1 MVDGRITCPI
11 CGSEV
16 SKDAEECPGC
26 SQPFDSIEVINEL
39 ADISGVGNNRAK
51 SLYEHGYNSAQDIV
65 DYGME
70 ELVTLPNIGL
80 ATAKKIVENAED
92 ILDEEDDELE
102 LEDIEEE
109 DMIEEL
115 KNVFDGLD
123 MEDIEGD
130 IEGER
135 STERDELEDEEDL
148 ESISEINDLL
158 GYLEGEEEA
167 EELEEELKIEE
178 SPEDREEEIKEEFKE
193 KFTELEDRYSEI
205 KEVKLDISRIDDRI
219 EEMMSL
225 KDEGELS
232 ESLDMIPP
240 LLRDIGSIAEI
251 STLLEIGKSKA
262 AELKEIGGDHRR
274 YVDEL
279 KDAKRF
285 YSEGNYDRAI
295 DDLEKTIEEL
305 DKEIEV
311 SYEEVEVGEEEEEEV
326 EELGAEEEEVEELE
340 VEEETKTCPSCGADI
355 SIDSQGCPICGTIFE
370 YPSKKEPVS
379 SMILPFSTL
388 IVPLFLMIYVSLEFF
403 TALIANPF
411 VYPFRALLYF
421 TPLPL
426 FLSSWTSSIAFSF
439 LAVVGLFALSV
450 KGIQYISDERKFIV
464 KDRMMLTFAVILS
477 AVITI
482 SLGLYL
488 VTTPFNTAD
497 IFSLVLLML
506 VLSTTGTQS
515 FILASDKY
523 QIFREESTEDYII
536 CPNCQTELPPEARRC
551 HFCGEELGISEII
564 EEEETDGKPKVTIEC
579 PLCGAELPAD
589 VKVCSECGEP
599 LDEEAEDELI
609 AELEKIEDL

>member
-1 MVDGRITCPI
+1 MVDDRITCPI
-11 CGSEV
+11 CGSDI

-26 SQPFDSIEVINEL
+26 SQPLDSIEVINEL
-39 ADISGVGNNRAK
+39 ADIPGVGNKRAK

-70 ELVTLPNIGL
+70 QLITLPNIGL
-80 ATAKKIVENAED
+80 ATAKKIFENAED

-102 LEDIEEE
+102 LEDIEED

-123 MEDIEGD
+123 MEDIEED
-130 IEGER
+130 IGGEK
-135 STERDELEDEEDL
+135 STEIDELEDEEDL

-158 GYLEGEEEA
+158 GYLEDEEEA

-178 SPEDREEEIKEEFKE
+178 TPKDREEEDVKEEFKE

-205 KEVKLDISRIDDRI
+205 NEVKLDISKIDNRI

-232 ESLDMIPP
+232 DSLEMIPP
-240 LLRDIGSIAEI
+240 LLSDIESIDEI
-251 STLLEIGKSKA
+251 STLLEMGKSKA
-262 AELKEIGGDHRR
+262 AELKEIGGEHRR

-279 KDAKRF
+279 KDAKKF

-305 DKEIEV
+305 DQEIEV
-311 SYEEVEVGEEEEEEV
+311 SYEEVEVEEELEMGEEEEEV
-326 EELGAEEEEVEELE
+326 EDLE

-355 SIDSQGCPICGTIFE
+355 PIDSQGCPICGTIFE

-379 SMILPFSTL
+379 SMVLPFSTL

-426 FLSSWTSSIAFSF
+426 FMSSWTSSIAFSF
-439 LAVVGLFALSV
+439 LAVVGLFALSA
-450 KGIQYISDERKFIV
+450 KGVRYINDERKFIV
-464 KDRMMLTFAVILS
+464 KDRLMLIFAVILS
-477 AVITI
+477 IVITI

-497 IFSLVLLML
+497 IFSFVLFML

-564 EEEETDGKPKVTIEC
+564 EEEETEERPKVTIEC